1 MTDIKIKER
10 LYLSKADDIYVDHH
24 QLMQHQVDA
33 LRMLYA
39 QFKKKTG
46 GVILNDPSGYGKT
59 VVAVLFLQALRQIL
73 PSPALVLCRAGEL
86 QHWRHHFHTW
96 ATTEEG
102 LQRTTGGV
110 ILNDPSGY
118 GKTVVAV
125 LFLQALRQILPSP
138 ALVLCRAGELQHW
151 RHHFHTWATTEDV
164 IFESS
169 NPYVKKSIFVN
180 TRQQLPSLCR
190 RTWSVVVVDDDLP
203 KELQADFKIYL
214 TNEDM
219 KENLITFASIYQW
232 MFPKGPEFDIKQVTG
247 HKNGPADFDKKAYL
261 LDFIFEGI
269 VFRSKNFTPFKKPE
283 TQAPPA
289 PIVIEPPRISRK
301 NKDATGTKIKRSKA
315 RIEAESNHAAKI
327 PRTEPTERN
336 STITSKDYY
345 RDKEM
350 DVESF
355 IKNEKPITG
364 EGVEEFMDFQ
374 AMIKSDT
381 ENLKDIVRN
390 ERLNGEVPITEE
402 NTDVCTADYQNAIND
417 IVNNENDKSI
427 EESYGNIDVR
437 VTESDSATGK
447 ANNGV
452 NVSTEN
458 DADVVSVSNSKI
470 EVPNLEENKDETIQV
485 VNNEKKKDL
494 ETKLTELEEKTL
506 NKFKGSLLDSIF

>member
-1 MTDIKIKER
+1 MTDIKITDR
-10 LYLSKADDIYVDHH
+10 LYLSKSDDIFVDLN
-24 QLMQHQVDA
+24 QLKQHQVDA
-33 LRMLYA
+33 LRLLYA

-59 VVAVLFLQALRQIL
+59 VVAVLFLHAM
-73 PSPALVLCRAGEL
+73 
-86 QHWRHHFHTW
+86 
-96 ATTEEG
+96 
-102 LQRTTGGV
+102 
-110 ILNDPSGY
+110 
-118 GKTVVAV
+118 
-125 LFLQALRQILPSP
+125 RQILPSP

-203 KELQADFKIYL
+203 RELQADFKIYL

-247 HKNGPADFDKKAYL
+247 HTNGPADFDKKVYL

-289 PIVIEPPRISRK
+289 PLVIEPPRISRK

-315 RIEAESNHAAKI
+315 RVEAESNHAAKI
-327 PRTEPTERN
+327 PRTDPTERN

-345 RDKEM
+345 KDNEM

-381 ENLKDIVRN
+381 ENFKDIVRN
-390 ERLNGEVPITEE
+390 ERLNGQATITEE
-402 NTDVCTADYQNAIND
+402 NTDVCTADYQDAIND

-427 EESYGNIDVR
+427 EETYGNIDVR
-437 VTESDSATGK
+437 VTESDSDTGK
-447 ANNGV
+447 ANNSL

-458 DADVVSVSNSKI
+458 DAEDISVSNSKVD
-470 EVPNLEENKDETIQV
+470 VPNLEENKDETIQV
-485 VNNEKKKDL
+485 VHNETKKDL

-506 NKFKGSLLDSIF
+506 NKFKGSLLDTIF

>member
-10 LYLSKADDIYVDHH
+10 LYLSKPDNIYVDHH

-33 LRMLYA
+33 LRLLYA
-39 QFKKKTG
+39 QYKKKMG
-46 GVILNDPSGYGKT
+46 GLILNDPSGYGKT
-59 VVAVLFLQALRQIL
+59 VVAVLFLQALRQVL
-73 PSPALVLCRAGEL
+73 PSPALVLCRA
-86 QHWRHHFHTW
+86 T
-96 ATTEEG
+96 
-102 LQRTTGGV
+102 
-110 ILNDPSGY
+110 
-118 GKTVVAV
+118 
-125 LFLQALRQILPSP
+125 
-138 ALVLCRAGELQHW
+138 ELQHW

-190 RTWSVVVVDDDLP
+190 RTWAVVVVDDDLP
-203 KELQADFKIYL
+203 RELQADFKIYL

-219 KENLITFASIYQW
+219 KENLNTFASIHRW
-232 MFPKGPEFDIKQVTG
+232 MFPKEPEFDIKQVTG
-247 HKNGPADFDKKAYL
+247 HKNSPADFDKKAYL
-261 LDFIFEGI
+261 LDFLFEGI

-283 TQAPPA
+283 TQAPPV
-289 PIVIEPPRISRK
+289 PIVFEPPRISRK

-315 RIEAESNHAAKI
+315 RIEAESNQAAKI

-345 RDKEM
+345 KDKEM

-381 ENLKDIVRN
+381 ENFKDIVRN
-390 ERLNGEVPITEE
+390 ERLNGDKVILTEE
-402 NTDVCTADYQNAIND
+402 NTDVCTADYQDAIND
-417 IVNNENDKSI
+417 IVNNENDKSN
-427 EESYGNIDVR
+427 EETYGNIDVR
-437 VTESDSATGK
+437 VTESDSDTGK
-447 ANNGV
+447 ANNSV

-458 DADVVSVSNSKI
+458 DAEVISVSNNKI
-470 EVPNLEENKDETIQV
+470 EVPNLEENKDETIQL
-485 VNNEKKKDL
+485 VNNESKKDL

-506 NKFKGSLLDSIF
+506 NKFKGSILDSLF

>member
-10 LYLSKADDIYVDHH
+10 LYLSKPDDIYVDHH

-33 LRMLYA
+33 LRLLYA

-59 VVAVLFLQALRQIL
+59 VVAVLFLQALQQIL
-73 PSPALVLCRAGEL
+73 PSPALVLCRPGEL
-86 QHWRHHFHTW
+86 QAWRHHF
-96 ATTEEG
+96 
-102 LQRTTGGV
+102 
-110 ILNDPSGY
+110 N
-118 GKTVVAV
+118 
-125 LFLQALRQILPSP
+125 
-138 ALVLCRAGELQHW
+138 
-151 RHHFHTWATTEDV
+151 TWATTEDV

-190 RTWSVVVVDDDLP
+190 RTWSVVVVDDELP
-203 KELQADFKIYL
+203 RALQADFKIYL

-247 HKNGPADFDKKAYL
+247 HKNGPTVFDKKAYL
-261 LDFIFEGI
+261 LDFFFEGI

-301 NKDATGTKIKRSKA
+301 NKDATGTKIKRSKT
-315 RIEAESNHAAKI
+315 RIEAESIHAAKI

-345 RDKEM
+345 TEM

-364 EGVEEFMDFQ
+364 GGVEEFMDFQ

-381 ENLKDIVRN
+381 DNFKDIVKN
-390 ERLNGEVPITEE
+390 ERLNGDQVTITEE
-402 NTDVCTADYQNAIND
+402 NTDVNTADYQNAIND
-417 IVNNENDKSI
+417 IVNNENDESI
-427 EESYGNIDVR
+427 EESYEDIDVR
-437 VTESDSATGK
+437 VTESDSDTGK
-447 ANNGV
+447 ANNSV

-458 DADVVSVSNSKI
+458 DAEVTSVSNSKI
-470 EVPNLEENKDETIQV
+470 EIPNLEENKDETIQV
-485 VNNEKKKDL
+485 VNNESKKDL